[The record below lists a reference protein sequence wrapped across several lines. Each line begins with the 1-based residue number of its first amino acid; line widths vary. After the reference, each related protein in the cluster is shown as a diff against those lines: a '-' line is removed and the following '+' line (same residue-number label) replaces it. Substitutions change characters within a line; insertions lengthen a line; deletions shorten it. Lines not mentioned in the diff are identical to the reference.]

1 MADPIRLRVVD
12 ETTRDQHARLTAA
25 DKCLYLYDYTPGVG
39 YETPTNQLIIN
50 LKKKPSERTTKG
62 GWHYKARAI
71 QHCYQTL
78 APALNPKWL
87 DIATLVPIPGS
98 KIVGDADYDDR
109 MEQVCRGIRAG
120 LDVRNLVVQT
130 ESTIRA
136 HEAGPGGHR
145 LSVEELLAIYQIDEA
160 LAANPPKVI
169 GIFDDVLTA
178 GTHFKAMQ
186 RVLSERFPEAPITGI
201 FVARRVIPSAAIDF

>member
-12 ETTRDQHARLTAA
+12 DTTRDQHARLTAA
-25 DKCLYLYDYTPGVG
+25 DKCLYLYDYAPGVG

-62 GWHYKARAI
+62 GWHYKASAI
-71 QHCYQTL
+71 QHCSLTL
-78 APALNPKWL
+78 ASALNPKWL

-98 KIVGDADYDDR
+98 KVVGDVDYDDR
-109 MEQVCRGIRAG
+109 MEQVCKGMRKG

-130 ESTIRA
+130 QSTMRA
-136 HEAGPGGHR
+136 HESGPGGHR
-145 LSVEELLAIYQIDEA
+145 LTVEELLAIYRIDET
-160 LAANPPKVI
+160 LAGNSPKAI

-186 RVLSERFPEAPITGI
+186 AILSGRFPEASITGI
-201 FVARRVIPSAAIDF
+201 FVARRVIPAAAIDF